1 MEDTD
6 LLDNKN
12 QFGSMLSIINNLILL
27 IVSIVDGILLVVL
40 RILDIL

>member
-27 IVSIVDGILLVVL
+27 IVSIVAGMLLVVL